1 LVNFISYYVHACAT
15 LIGLAIGDAFGAPLE
30 GSLPPRERVTG
41 MLPGGRHPRAKG
53 EVTDDTLQA
62 LAVAASLAACRRFDP
77 DDMMARFV
85 AAYLASPRWF
95 GPTSSTVFDLVRSGV
110 PVREAA
116 GVAHGVLGASRS
128 NGSVMRGFPIGIFYA
143 PRSVP
148 EISIACSRLTHHD
161 MVAAHCSVWLNL
173 MTSLIC
179 RGTPREE
186 AYRIACARCT
196 DGEVFTMLGSYKE
209 YAPVPSLDALLCSH
223 AALSCF
229 MDADTFEDALIS
241 AVNLGGD
248 ADTVG
253 ACCGALAG
261 AHWGMGAIPERWI
274 RDLEDYPRISS
285 VADELARAGEP

>member
-1 LVNFISYYVHACAT
+1 VNFISYYVHACAT
-15 LIGLAIGDAFGAPLE
+15 LIGLATGDAFGAPLE
-30 GSLPPRERVTG
+30 GLPAPRERVTD
-41 MLPGGRHPRAKG
+41 MLPGGRNPRAKG

-77 DDMMARFV
+77 DDLMARFV
-85 AAYLASPRWF
+85 AAYLTSPQWF

-110 PVREAA
+110 PVHEASA
-116 GVAHGVLGASRS
+116 VAHRRLGASRT
-128 NGSVMRGFPIGIFYA
+128 NGSVMRGFPIGIFYT

-148 EISIACSRLTHHD
+148 GISIACSRLTHHD

-173 MTSLIC
+173 MTSLMC

-186 AYRIACARCT
+186 AYRVACARCT
-196 DGEVFTMLGSYKE
+196 DGEVLSMLGNYKKYPPE
-209 YAPVPSLDALLCSH
+209 PSLDALLCSH

-229 MDADTFEDALIS
+229 MDAPSFEGALVS

-261 AHWGMGAIPERWI
+261 ANWGMDAIPERWI
-274 RDLEDYPRISS
+274 ADLKDYPRICS
-285 VADELARAGEP
+285 VADELARVGEE

>member
-1 LVNFISYYVHACAT
+1 MNFISYYVRACAT

-30 GSLPPRERVTG
+30 GSPAPLKRVTD
-41 MLPGGRHPRAKG
+41 MLPGGRHPRGKG

-85 AAYLASPRWF
+85 AAYLTRPQWF
-95 GPTSSTVFDLVRSGV
+95 GPTSSTVFSLVRNGV
-110 PVREAA
+110 PAREAA
-116 GVAHGVLGASRS
+116 GVAHGLLGASRS
-128 NGSVMRGFPIGIFYA
+128 NGSVMRGFPIGVFYA

-173 MTSLIC
+173 MTSLMC
-179 RGTPREE
+179 RGSPREE
-186 AYRIACARCT
+186 AYRVACDRCRNE
-196 DGEVFTMLGSYKE
+196 EVFTMLGNYKKYPPE
-209 YAPVPSLDALLCSH
+209 PSLDALLCSH
-223 AALSCF
+223 AALFCF
-229 MDADTFEDALIS
+229 MNAITFEDALIS

-261 AHWGMGAIPERWI
+261 ANWGMDAIPERWI

-285 VADELARAGEP
+285 VAYELAVAGKE

>member
-1 LVNFISYYVHACAT
+1 VNFISDHVRSCGT

-30 GSLPPRERVTG
+30 GSPAPRERVTE

-85 AAYLASPRWF
+85 AAYRTSPQWF
-95 GPTSSTVFDLVRSGV
+95 GPTSSTVFDLVRQGI
-110 PVREAA
+110 PVKDAA
-116 GVAHGVLGASRS
+116 AVAHERLGASRS
-128 NGSVMRGFPIGIFYA
+128 NGSVMRGFPIGVFFA
-143 PRSVP
+143 PPSVP
-148 EISIACSRLTHHD
+148 ETSIACSRLTHVD

-173 MTSLIC
+173 MTSLMC

-186 AYRIACARCT
+186 AYRIAGARCHNE
-196 DGEVFTMLGSYKE
+196 EVFTMLGNYKKYPPE
-209 YAPVPSLDALLCSH
+209 PSLDALLCSH
-223 AALSCF
+223 AALFCF
-229 MDADTFEDALIS
+229 MNARSFEDAVTDAI
-241 AVNLGGD
+241 NLGGD

-261 AHWGMGAIPERWI
+261 ACWGTGAIPERWI
-274 RDLEDYPRISS
+274 ADLEDYPRISS
-285 VADELARAGEP
+285 IAWELAMAGEE